1 MNIETIKDAAER
13 KNLNGQRGSALIT
26 VLFIS
31 TLLLATGGAL
41 VMITSTATRTAIDS
55 TAEMQA
61 YYCAEAGLQAT
72 LNVLRG
78 NIPPNASMPAG
89 SQISFRN
96 AVTLSTSNLPG
107 DTTGTPRLSGWLN
120 YSYTPSGAANPERV
134 ALTSGYAPLTGLAY
148 SVDISEIPGDVRDA
162 SGEPIRLLLRVTG
175 YGPKGAL
182 KKLDLVV
189 KRTNFD
195 YVPPAMLMMRGSND
209 GTPVT
214 FEIGDSNAK
223 DYSGIDHAPTGNQ
236 LPTFGATN
244 DADMNIEATADD
256 KERVESPK
264 AATLSDSSLP
274 VWLQTANDARAFLAD
289 QKANAIG
296 QNRPDGSCALSGP
309 DPSPGCSYYTSFNG
323 TANGFTFVDGNCV
336 LDGGAGLLI
345 VTGNLEM
352 NGNPNFN
359 GLILVLGGGTVNRD
373 GGGNGNVYGAMVVAK
388 FDLVGNG
395 GFKGPS
401 FLTNGSGTSTMQ
413 YDSAA
418 VRQALNLAGPRV
430 LAVGEY

>member
-1 MNIETIKDAAER
+1 MNIETVKDAAER
-13 KNLNGQRGSALIT
+13 KKLNGQRGSALLT

-61 YYCAEAGLQAT
+61 YYCAEAGMQAT

-78 NIPPNASMPAG
+78 NIAPNGSMPAG
-89 SQISFRN
+89 IQINFRN
-96 AVTLSTSNLPG
+96 AVTPSTSNLPS

-120 YSYTPSGAANPERV
+120 YNYTPSGAANPDRV
-134 ALTSGYAPLTGLAY
+134 ALTAGYAPLIGLAY
-148 SVDISEIPGDVRDA
+148 SVDISEIPGDVPDA

-209 GTPVT
+209 GTPVN
-214 FEIGDSNAK
+214 FDIGDSNSK
-223 DYSGIDHAPTGNQ
+223 DYSGRDHAPTGNL
-236 LPTFGATN
+236 LPTFGATS

-264 AATLSDSSLP
+264 AATLSNSSLP
-274 VWLQTANDARAFLAD
+274 VWLQTADQARAFLAD
-289 QKANAIG
+289 QKANAITQG
-296 QNRPDGSCALSGP
+296 R
-309 DPSPGCSYYTSFNG
+309 YFTSFSG
-323 TANGFTFVDGNCV
+323 TSGSVGAPAFTFVDGDCS

-352 NGNPNFN
+352 NGNPNFD

-373 GGGNGNVYGAMVVAK
+373 GGGNGNIYGAMVVAK

-395 GFKGPS
+395 GFKGAT
-401 FLTNGSGTSTMQ
+401 FQTNGAGTSTMQ

-418 VRQALNLAGPRV
+418 VQQALNMAGPRV
-430 LAVGEY
+430 LAVGEF